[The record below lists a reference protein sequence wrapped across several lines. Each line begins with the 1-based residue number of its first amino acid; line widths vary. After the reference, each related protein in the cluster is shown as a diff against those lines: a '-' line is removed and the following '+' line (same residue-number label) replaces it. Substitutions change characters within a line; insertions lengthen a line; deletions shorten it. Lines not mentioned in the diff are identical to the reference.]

1 MADPKDR
8 KYVVITGDII
18 KSREINTA
26 DLLENIPGY
35 LSQINTKY
43 NPLSHFR
50 IAAGDEIQGLVKPSS
65 APFRLLLDTS
75 GMFYPMKVK
84 FGIGY
89 GSISTD
95 IKENVGQMR
104 GEAFESARN
113 ALNSLRSNRV
123 LFKIEGEHPAIDS
136 MNTILMLFCSI
147 VSSWNELVYRRYQLY
162 SQSGSVHKVAEAEN
176 VSAEAIN
183 KHLNVHSVREIISA
197 VKFLDRLIAAK
208 YQPSGVDI

>member
-1 MADPKDR
+1 MTHPQQKM
-8 KYVVITGDII
+8 YVVITGDII
-18 KSREINTA
+18 KSREIDTT
-26 DLLENIPGY
+26 DLLENLPGY

-50 IAAGDEIQGLVKPSS
+50 IAAGDEIQGLVEPSS
-65 APFRLLLDTS
+65 APFRLLLDIS
-75 GMFYPMKVK
+75 GMFYPLKVK

-89 GSISTD
+89 GNISTD

-104 GEAFESARN
+104 GRAFESARD
-113 ALNSLRSNRV
+113 ALNSLRNNRV

-136 MNTILMLFCSI
+136 MNTILILFCRI

-162 SQSGSVHKVAEAEN
+162 SQHGSVHKVAEAEN

-197 VKFLDRLIAAK
+197 VKFLDQLIVTK
-208 YQPSGVDI
+208 NQPYRVDK